1 MKNFTSKLFTA
12 ARFAVII
19 GGLTSAAISQYSLP
33 KAAVAGPAID
43 GFGFRGGE
51 NYERAIA
58 VSANVNVSLC
68 VLEGR
73 VSINGWRRDEVRI
86 YVHNGNK
93 FGFKV
98 LEKSSTD
105 SKPVWISA
113 YSQVTNAGKTGTLE
127 CIRGED
133 LEIDVPMGATVN
145 LKGESIETTIDTVR
159 KVSVKAAGGDITV
172 RNVSS
177 GVSAFTY
184 EGDIM
189 VEDSK
194 GALTLESTNGN
205 IVVFQAGPSEIG
217 DVFKA
222 KTNSG
227 AISLQ
232 RVMHRQ
238 IDVWSISGSVVFTG
252 EILNGGS
259 YSFGTNTGSLRFALP
274 QNSSFQLSATYAMGQ
289 FASELP
295 LKIITE
301 NDMEG
306 PVRSIVGT
314 VGTGGNAIL
323 KLTTNA
329 GLIGIRKQ

>member
-1 MKNFTSKLFTA
+1 MKSLALKTLA
-12 ARFAVII
+12 AVFLAAII
-19 GGLTSAAISQYSLP
+19 GGLPSFAIAQFSLP
-33 KAAVAGPAID
+33 RAPAAEPALAD
-43 GFGFRGGE
+43 FWLSGGE

-58 VSANVNVSLC
+58 VSPNVNVSLC

-73 VSINGWRRDEVRI
+73 LSINGWRRNEVRI
-86 YVHNGNK
+86 YLRNGNK

-98 LEKSSTD
+98 LEKSPAD

-113 YSQVTNAGKTGTLE
+113 YSQMTKAGKTNTLE

-133 LEIDVPMGATVN
+133 VEIDLPVGATLN
-145 LKGESIETTIDTVR
+145 LKGESIETTIDTVK
-159 KVSVKAAGGDITV
+159 KVSIKTAGGDITV

-177 GVSAFTY
+177 GVNAFTY

-189 VEDSK
+189 VEDAK

-227 AISLQ
+227 TISLE
-232 RVMHRQ
+232 RLMHRQ

-252 EILNGGS
+252 DILNGGS
-259 YSFGTNTGSLRFALP
+259 YNFGTNTGSLRFALP
-274 QNSSFQLSATYAMGQ
+274 QNSSFQLSATYALGK

-295 LKIITE
+295 LKILTE

-306 PVRSIVGT
+306 PVRRIVADIGA
-314 VGTGGNAIL
+314 GGDAIL

-329 GLIGIRKQ
+329 GLIGIKKQ

>member
-1 MKNFTSKLFTA
+1 MKSVALKTLA
-12 ARFAVII
+12 AVFLAAII
-19 GGLTSAAISQYSLP
+19 GGLPSFAIAQYSLP
-33 KAAVAGPAID
+33 RAPAEPAIAD
-43 GFGFRGGE
+43 FWLSGGE

-58 VSANVNVSLC
+58 VSSNVNVSLC

-73 VSINGWRRDEVRI
+73 LSINGWRRNEVRI
-86 YVHNGNK
+86 YLRNGNK

-98 LEKSSTD
+98 LEKSPAD

-113 YSQVTNAGKTGTLE
+113 YSQMTKAGKMSTLE

-133 LEIDVPMGATVN
+133 VEIDLPVGATLN
-145 LKGESIETTIDTVR
+145 LKGESIETTIDTVK
-159 KVSVKAAGGDITV
+159 KVSVKTAGGDITV

-177 GVSAFTY
+177 GVNAFTY

-189 VEDSK
+189 VEDAK

-227 AISLQ
+227 TISLQ
-232 RVMHRQ
+232 RLMHRQ
-238 IDVWSISGSVVFTG
+238 IDVWSISGTVVFSG
-252 EILNGGS
+252 DILNGGS
-259 YSFGTNTGSLRFALP
+259 YNFGTNTGSLRFALP
-274 QNSSFQLSATYAMGQ
+274 QNSSFQLSATYALGK

-295 LKIITE
+295 LKIVTE
-301 NDMEG
+301 DFREG
-306 PVRSIVGT
+306 PVKSIVANIGA
-314 VGTGGNAIL
+314 GGDAIL

-329 GLIGIRKQ
+329 GLIGIKKQ